1 MSDIMY
7 GDTCL
12 GWPGARGPF
21 QMPVTRQQWLSAA
34 WRRTAG
40 GSTLGWAEGKSHS
53 SDLRG
58 DECQVLGG
66 VPSRRGGCC
75 CFFFWER
82 CGSWLRP
89 NGLNPVKDPL
99 KDPGEGTFHSSP
111 RAAPEVLLWCRSLR
125 HLWTCLSLCGVSFR
139 PSVLYRT
146 ALINC
151 FLCFN

>member
-1 MSDIMY
+1 MSSTGSESPRTQTQLLRESSDHAKNGNHGLRRIQKAAKRRARTTPSSGGLPDRLSGSAPFLLMSDIMY

-21 QMPVTRQQWLSAA
+21 QTPVTRQQCLSAA

-40 GSTLGWAEGKSHS
+40 GSTLGWTEGKSHS

-82 CGSWLRP
+82 CGS
-89 NGLNPVKDPL
+89 
-99 KDPGEGTFHSSP
+99 
-111 RAAPEVLLWCRSLR
+111 
-125 HLWTCLSLCGVSFR
+125 
-139 PSVLYRT
+139 
-146 ALINC
+146 
-151 FLCFN
+151 

>member
-21 QMPVTRQQWLSAA
+21 QTPVTRQQCLSAA

-75 CFFFWER
+75 CFFFWEH

-89 NGLNPVKDPL
+89 NGLNLVKDSL
-99 KDPGEGTFHSSP
+99 KDPAEGTF
-111 RAAPEVLLWCRSLR
+111 LLHLEWLQRSCSDACLCVTCG
-125 HLWTCLSLCGVSFR
+125 HVCLSAVF
-139 PSVLYRT
+139 PSVHLSCT
-146 ALINC
+146 EQL
-151 FLCFN
+151 